1 MPTGI
6 EQRRPSETDQL
17 YKMTRAMNSSMS
29 EAGASGEG
37 RAVSDGGTDEQLSQ
51 HGSSATQRRALL
63 DMLFFCSVGDVA
75 RVEEICKT
83 WRIDVSDAKSCDYDK
98 RYPIHLA
105 ASEGCFSVVDWLIKN
120 KADVNVID
128 RFKHTPLED
137 AVRGDHIEVAK
148 LLSNAGGMVM
158 YQGKLVNLDHSQFAG
173 YVKMYTEGS
182 FENELEWEVDP
193 SNINIG
199 TVIGRGEFGTVYSA
213 RWHNTLVAVKVLKS
227 TSKLAVEELK
237 SELNALRKAHHP
249 HTMQFLGACTKQTP
263 YMLVT
268 ELMSG
273 GSLQDAFQLM
283 NFQLPLRR
291 GLEIALD
298 AARGMNYLHTR
309 KPSPII
315 HRDLKPGNF
324 MIGGSVYSSKSSL
337 VQNTG
342 VVKIADFGLSKTLP
356 TSLANHDDQYKMTG
370 ETGTYRYMAPEV
382 FRHEPYNRKVDVYSF
397 AMICYYL
404 FSGIP
409 PMHDQHAA
417 RAAQLAAL
425 HSKRPMWP
433 AQSRWGTKIP
443 DALKELVE
451 KCWAADPE
459 DRPSFID
466 ICVELEGIVKKL
478 PNDVPE
484 TAASCQCAIQ

>member
-382 FRHEPYNRKVDVYSF
+382 FRHEPYNAKVDVYSF
-397 AMICYYL
+397 AMLCFEL
-404 FSGIP
+404 FE
-409 PMHDQHAA
+409 A
-417 RAAQLAAL
+417 RAPFD
-425 HSKRPMWP
+425 RM
-433 AQSRWGTKIP
+433 
-443 DALKELVE
+443 DAVNVAKAV
-451 KCWAADPE
+451 A
-459 DRPSFID
+459 
-466 ICVELEGIVKKL
+466 LEGNRPIMLALDK
-478 PNDVPE
+478 PNDPVRSELKALIERMWHSDPRARPDFTEVITGLTQLIRKVPRSTIQGE
-484 TAASCQCAIQ
+484 KACCAVQ